1 MQVYEYD
8 RNLLQQ
14 DAVQFIAAYKY
25 EVTTISTALNMH
37 LYVRQRAP
45 LLRKAPR
52 VAGSSSS
59 GPVGALFPPKPGTAQ
74 RRPGFSVQNV
84 LKDLG
89 GTSQQPAQPQQQQRT
104 TRTPPRSP
112 SGERWHLHSYI
123 KAIPSVGQAVVKHDM
138 HMPARTTIL
147 LSVP

>member
-1 MQVYEYD
+1 
-8 RNLLQQ
+8 
-14 DAVQFIAAYKY
+14 
-25 EVTTISTALNMH
+25 MH

-89 GTSQQPAQPQQQQRT
+89 GTSQQAAQPQQQQQQRT
-104 TRTPPRSP
+104 MRTPPRSP
-112 SGERWHLHSYI
+112 SGEHQHVHSYI
-123 KAIPSVGQAVVKHDM
+123 RAILSVGQAVVRHDT
-138 HMPARTTIL
+138 HMPAQTTRL
-147 LSVP
+147 LSVPERCISWAPAITARLDR